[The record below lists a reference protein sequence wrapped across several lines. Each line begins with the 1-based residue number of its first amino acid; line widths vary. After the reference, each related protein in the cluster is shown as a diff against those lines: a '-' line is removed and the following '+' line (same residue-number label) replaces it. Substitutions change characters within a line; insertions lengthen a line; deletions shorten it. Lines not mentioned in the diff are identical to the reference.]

1 MRFTRDHEYVDVN
14 GPIGTVGISDHAQRQ
29 LGDIV
34 YVELPE
40 VGAKFDKG
48 AAAGVVESVKA
59 ASDVFSPVSGE
70 VVEVNSA
77 LVDETSLINDDAHG
91 RGWMFKIRLS
101 KPGELAELMDE
112 TAYADYLKTID

>member
-112 TAYADYLKTID
+112 TAYAVYLKTID

>member
-40 VGAKFDKG
+40 VGAKLDKG

-59 ASDVFSPVSGE
+59 ASDVFSPVSGDI
-70 VVEVNSA
+70 VEVNSA
-77 LVDETSLINDDAHG
+77 LVDEPSLINDDAHG